1 MGKRGRRSSRATWWV
16 TFLALLAAIGLAW
29 SLLAG
34 SRAEVA
40 RRRCGELVRAI
51 DEERWGALLELVDP
65 ELEAKSF
72 EGSWP
77 RAARGIL
84 RRFTRDEAALRAL
97 LDPLD
102 LRLRL
107 RSARAE
113 EHDDGTVSVGAV
125 IQVRSIG
132 SESGM
137 IPSPAA
143 EAIRRQ
149 RPEVQVTTRW
159 RERDGGFRLFSVDLA
174 SFDLV
179 GELAQ

>member
-1 MGKRGRRSSRATWWV
+1 MGQRRRRSSRATTWV
-16 TFLALLAAIGLAW
+16 TGLALLAALGLGW
-29 SLLAG
+29 SLLTG
-34 SRAEVA
+34 SRAETA
-40 RRRCGELVRAI
+40 RRRCGELIRAI
-51 DEERWGALLELVDP
+51 DEERWSAVLERMDP
-65 ELEAKSF
+65 ELEAQSF

-77 RAARGIL
+77 RGARSIL

-113 EHDDGTVSVGAV
+113 ENDDGTVTVGAV
-125 IQVRSIG
+125 IQVRSIAG
-132 SESGM
+132 ESGM
-137 IPSPAA
+137 VPSPAA

-149 RPEVQVTTRW
+149 RPEFQVSTRW
-159 RERDGGFRLFSVDLA
+159 RERDGEFLLTAVDLA
-174 SFDLV
+174 SFELV